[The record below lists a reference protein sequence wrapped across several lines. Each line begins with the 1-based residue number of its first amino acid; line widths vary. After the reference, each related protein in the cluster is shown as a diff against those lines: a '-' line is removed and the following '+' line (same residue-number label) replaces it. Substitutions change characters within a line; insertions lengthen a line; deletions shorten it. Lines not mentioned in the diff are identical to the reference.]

1 MSNSTATTKRK
12 VHISRYPLLR
22 KLLIGFI
29 VISLLNLIIS
39 YCFYTPK
46 LFSIDNNNKEL
57 VIKSS
62 KEVVGI
68 TKSIT
73 SSEFQSSVMINLKL
87 EFKVVL
93 QSFVYDGSKF
103 VEIKGLIYKVE
114 RTYVN
119 GQFIELYLTSTDY
132 KQGDFK

>member
-1 MSNSTATTKRK
+1 MLPNACNTSLRLLSIVGSTD
-12 VHISRYPLLR
+12 
-22 KLLIGFI
+22 
-29 VISLLNLIIS
+29 SLG
-39 YCFYTPK
+39 
-46 LFSIDNNNKEL
+46 NKEL

>member
-1 MSNSTATTKRK
+1 MLPNACNTS
-12 VHISRYPLLR
+12 LR
-22 KLLIGFI
+22 
-29 VISLLNLIIS
+29 LLNIVGSTDSLG
-39 YCFYTPK
+39 
-46 LFSIDNNNKEL
+46 NKEL